1 MEAQAILQRLAG
13 QPYSEHPFLSLCLD
27 WTPDGNG
34 QRQAP
39 RIVDQELNRIADEL
53 DLHGNA
59 RQHFEA
65 DRQRITEYLDRE
77 APADARSL
85 AIFACAPD
93 GVWEA
98 LPLQARMETVIAVDH
113 YPHLFGLARV
123 LDDYETYAVVLA
135 DGQESRIIVV
145 GLDDIRP
152 VAETQAPE
160 KIKRFDQGGQAQM
173 LFQRRTDNL
182 IKAHT
187 KDITAE
193 LGQVIEC
200 HDVRHVIIAGNDAI
214 KGMVLEALTEP
225 IKARLVDYIN
235 FDPNAN
241 MQELRETLV
250 PIMEQVEQKQE
261 AAALAELQE
270 QHYADG
276 LGIAGVA
283 DTALALSKG
292 QVNMLLMR
300 RDFAGD
306 GGECPNCG
314 MLRAGRRDKCPYDG
328 TELRPVELREAF
340 VARAIQQSAVIEILE
355 SDDYLAQY
363 EGVGALLRYRETE
376 RTA

>member
-1 MEAQAILQRLAG
+1 MEAQAVLQRLAG
-13 QPYSEHPFLSLCLD
+13 QLYSEHPFLSLYLD
-27 WTPDGNG
+27 WIPDGNG

-39 RIVDQELNRIADEL
+39 RIVEQELNRIADDL
-53 DLHGNA
+53 NLHGDA

-65 DRQRITEYLDRE
+65 DRQRIAEYLDRE

-85 AIFACAPD
+85 ALFACAAE
-93 GVWEA
+93 GVWET
-98 LPLQARMETVIAVDH
+98 LPLQAHMETEIAEDR
-113 YPHLFGLARV
+113 YPHLFGLARA
-123 LDDYETYAVVLA
+123 LDDYETFAVVLA
-135 DGQESRIIVV
+135 EGQESRILVI

-187 KDITAE
+187 KDIAAE
-193 LGQVIEC
+193 LGRVIDR

-214 KGMVLEALTEP
+214 KGMVLDALTDP

-235 FDPNAN
+235 FDPKAN
-241 MQELRETLV
+241 TQEL
-250 PIMEQVEQKQE
+250 MEALAPLMRQVEQEQE
-261 AAALAELQE
+261 AAALGELAE
-270 QHYADG
+270 QHYPDG
-276 LGIAGVA
+276 LGLAGVA
-283 DTALALSKG
+283 DTAMALSKG
-292 QVNMLLMR
+292 QVRMLLMQR
-300 RDFAGD
+300 NFAGQ

-328 TELRPVELREAF
+328 AELRPVELREAF
-340 VARAIQQSAVIEILE
+340 VARAIQQSAALEIVE
-355 SDDYLAQY
+355 AGDYLAQH

>member
-1 MEAQAILQRLAG
+1 MDVQATLQRLAA

-39 RIVDQELNRIADEL
+39 RIVEQELNRIADGLEQR
-53 DLHGNA
+53 GVA
-59 RQHFEA
+59 REHFEA
-65 DRQRITEYLDRE
+65 DRRRIAEYLASE
-77 APADARSL
+77 APLDARGL
-85 AIFACAPD
+85 AIFACAAE

-98 LPLQARMETVIAVDH
+98 LPLQAHMETEIAEDR
-113 YPHLFGLARV
+113 YPHLFGLARA

-135 DGQESRIIVV
+135 EGQESRIMLI

-187 KDITAE
+187 KDIAAALE
-193 LGQVIEC
+193 RVIAR

-214 KGMVLEALTEP
+214 KGMVLGALTDP

-241 MQELRETLV
+241 TQALIEALTPVMR
-250 PIMEQVEQKQE
+250 QVEQAQE
-261 AAALAELQE
+261 AAALAELE
-270 QHYADG
+270 ERHYPGG
-276 LGIAGVA
+276 LGVAGVA

-292 QVNMLLMR
+292 QVRLLLLR
-300 RDFAGD
+300 QDFAGR

-314 MLRAGRRDKCPYDG
+314 MLRAGQREKCPYDG
-328 TELRPVELREAF
+328 AELRPVDLREAF
-340 VARAIQQSAVIEILE
+340 VARAIQQNAALEIVE
-355 SDDYLAQY
+355 AADYLARH

-376 RTA
+376 RAT